1 MKEGNATCQP
11 DDESRQRN
19 LMKEGNA
26 TCQPDDESRQRILI
40 S

>member
-1 MKEGNATCQP
+1 MKEGIATCQP
-11 DDESRQRN
+11 DESRQRN

>member
-11 DDESRQRN
+11 DESRQCN
-19 LMKEGNA
+19 LMNEGNA
-26 TCQPDDESRQRILI
+26 TGQPDDESRQRILI